1 MGMETEP
8 MNVEK
13 PKGNDA
19 IKTILTIGV
28 LLILSGCAAYT
39 PGTHSPAHTTSATP
53 PISTEAN
60 PMLNIPQQS
69 GGIERYGNDQA
80 TGPVIDGVHQ
90 GIPAG
95 PPKVTCHGAIVGG
108 VCTGPQF

>member
-1 MGMETEP
+1 M
-8 MNVEK
+8 
-13 PKGNDA
+13 
-19 IKTILTIGV
+19 KTILTICT

-39 PGTHSPAHTTSATP
+39 PGTHTPAHTTSATP

-69 GGIERYGNDQA
+69 GGIERYGNDQT

-95 PPKVTCHGAIVGG
+95 PQSATCYGAIVAGK
-108 VCTGPQF
+108 CTGPEF